1 MTLAKKNDFSS
12 DLWIFGHQKQPS
24 KKKKTIGKNQVREK
38 ISMIQLSNQLHW
50 IEIIWVNI
58 FDIGANDML
67 NVRGVFNIRTS
78 SICVITR

>member
-1 MTLAKKNDFSS
+1 MISQVIYGFSVIKNS
-12 DLWIFGHQKQPS
+12 QA
-24 KKKKTIGKNQVREK
+24 KKKKTIGKSQVREK

-67 NVRGVFNIRTS
+67 KVRGVFNIRTS